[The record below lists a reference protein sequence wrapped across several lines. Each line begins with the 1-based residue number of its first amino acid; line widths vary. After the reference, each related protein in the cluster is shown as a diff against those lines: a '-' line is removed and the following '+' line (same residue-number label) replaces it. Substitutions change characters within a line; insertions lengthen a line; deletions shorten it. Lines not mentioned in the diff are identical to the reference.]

1 VRLWPEEDYPQVSE
15 PSSTALMKTRRKRKG
30 ILLWSKRERLLYIT
44 IQLIILA
51 NKENM
56 LKIPSAYKLYRT
68 IWLYNTVPHWGTA
81 LFADY
86 YLSFLCHIDS
96 ISFRDTTL

>member
-30 ILLWSKRERLLYIT
+30 ILLWSRRERLLYIT

-56 LKIPSAYKLYRT
+56 LKIPSAYKSY
-68 IWLYNTVPHWGTA
+68 
-81 LFADY
+81 
-86 YLSFLCHIDS
+86 
-96 ISFRDTTL
+96 